1 MERDPPIC
9 NLGTHLA
16 TVDLSPGNLHQYP
29 ERELSEWFVAL
40 LNSFFTSYI
49 MTRTTNIL
57 MRWCLLCTNMLSL
70 DFIVQALWNN
80 SKG

>member
-29 ERELSEWFVAL
+29 EKELSEWFVAL
-40 LNSFFTSYI
+40 LNICLPAISWQEQQTFWWDDVYSVLTCWAW
-49 MTRTTNIL
+49 IL
-57 MRWCLLCTNMLSL
+57 
-70 DFIVQALWNN
+70 
-80 SKG
+80 